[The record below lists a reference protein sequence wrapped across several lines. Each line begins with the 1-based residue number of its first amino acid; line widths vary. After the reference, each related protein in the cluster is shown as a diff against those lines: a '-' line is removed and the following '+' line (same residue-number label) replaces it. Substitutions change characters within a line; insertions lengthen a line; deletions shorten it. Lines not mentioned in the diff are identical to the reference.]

1 MFGRN
6 SKISVS
12 MFREK
17 KYNTG
22 GQINIIQ
29 NVSDKELEFSNELI
43 DSINT
48 IDNDYIK
55 NMSDKNYEKI
65 PNDYIK
71 YLKLYDNL
79 DRAGKNTKNNNLL
92 KLLNTTKESLK
103 NAIET
108 NSIFMQN
115 KSLQSNYAI
124 LENRMNDIISKKNE
138 QTTIIDTKG
147 KISLEKT
154 FDLAPLYKNYIE
166 KYGLPLEGEGFDSDK
181 LIQIIQELESQGI
194 NPYST
199 STSTF

>member
-1 MFGRN
+1 
-6 SKISVS
+6 

>member
-1 MFGRN
+1 
-6 SKISVS
+6 
-12 MFREK
+12 
-17 KYNTG
+17 
-22 GQINIIQ
+22 
-29 NVSDKELEFSNELI
+29 
-43 DSINT
+43 
-48 IDNDYIK
+48 
-55 NMSDKNYEKI
+55 MSDKNYENI

-138 QTTIIDTKG
+138 QTTITDTKG

-166 KYGLPLEGEGFDSDK
+166 KY
-181 LIQIIQELESQGI
+181 
-194 NPYST
+194 T
-199 STSTF
+199 SIRR

>member
-1 MFGRN
+1 
-6 SKISVS
+6 

-17 KYNTG
+17 KYNSK

-29 NVSDKELEFSNELI
+29 NVSNKELEFSNELI

-55 NMSDKNYEKI
+55 NMLNKNYENI

-79 DRAGKNTKNNNLL
+79 DRAEKNTKNNNLL
-92 KLLNTTKESLK
+92 KLLNTTKGSLK

-115 KSLQSNYAI
+115 KSLQSNYTI

-138 QTTIIDTKG
+138 QATITDTKG

-166 KYGLPLEGEGFDSDK
+166 KYGLPLEGEGFDSNK
-181 LIQIIQELESQGI
+181 LLEIIQELESQGI
-194 NPYST
+194 NPYNST
-199 STSTF
+199 I

>member
-1 MFGRN
+1 
-6 SKISVS
+6 

-55 NMSDKNYEKI
+55 NMSDKNYENI

-138 QTTIIDTKG
+138 QTTITDTKG

>member
-1 MFGRN
+1 
-6 SKISVS
+6 

-17 KYNTG
+17 KINSG

-55 NMSDKNYEKI
+55 NMSDKNYENI
-65 PNDYIK
+65 PNDYVK

-92 KLLNTTKESLK
+92 KLLNTTKGSLK

-138 QTTIIDTKG
+138 QTTITDTKG

>member
-17 KYNTG
+17 KYNNS

-48 IDNDYIK
+48 IENDYIK
-55 NMSDKNYEKI
+55 NMSDKNYENI

-79 DRAGKNTKNNNLL
+79 DRAEKNTKNNNLL
-92 KLLNTTKESLK
+92 KLLNTTKGSLK

-138 QTTIIDTKG
+138 QATITDTKG

-166 KYGLPLEGEGFDSDK
+166 KYGLPLEGEGFDSNK
-181 LIQIIQELESQGI
+181 LLEIIQELESQGI
-194 NPYST
+194 NPYNST
-199 STSTF
+199 I

>member
-17 KYNTG
+17 KYNNS

-48 IDNDYIK
+48 IENDYIK
-55 NMSDKNYEKI
+55 NMSDKNYENI

-79 DRAGKNTKNNNLL
+79 DRAEKNTKNNNLL
-92 KLLNTTKESLK
+92 KLLNTTKGSLK

-108 NSIFMQN
+108 NSVFMQN

-138 QTTIIDTKG
+138 QATITDTKG

-166 KYGLPLEGEGFDSDK
+166 KYGLPLEGEGFDSNK
-181 LIQIIQELESQGI
+181 LLEIIQELESQGI
-194 NPYST
+194 NPYNST
-199 STSTF
+199 I

>member
-17 KYNTG
+17 KYNNS

-48 IDNDYIK
+48 IENDYIK
-55 NMSDKNYEKI
+55 NMSDKNYENI

-79 DRAGKNTKNNNLL
+79 DRAEKNTKNNNLL
-92 KLLNTTKESLK
+92 KLLNTTKGSLK

-108 NSIFMQN
+108 NSVFMQN

-138 QTTIIDTKG
+138 QATITDTKG

-166 KYGLPLEGEGFDSDK
+166 KYGLPLEGEGFDSNK
-181 LIQIIQELESQGI
+181 LLEIIQELESQGI
-194 NPYST
+194 NPYNST
-199 STSTF
+199 

>member
-17 KYNTG
+17 KYNNS

-55 NMSDKNYEKI
+55 NMSDKNYENI

-79 DRAGKNTKNNNLL
+79 DRAEKNTKNNNLL
-92 KLLNTTKESLK
+92 KLLNTTKGSLK

-115 KSLQSNYAI
+115 KSLQSNYTI

-138 QTTIIDTKG
+138 QATITDTKG

-166 KYGLPLEGEGFDSDK
+166 KYGLPLEGEGFDSNK
-181 LIQIIQELESQGI
+181 LLEIIQELESQGI
-194 NPYST
+194 NPYN
-199 STSTF
+199 STF

>member
-29 NVSDKELEFSNELI
+29 HVSDKELEFSNELI

-55 NMSDKNYEKI
+55 NMSDKNYENI

-138 QTTIIDTKG
+138 QTSITDTKG

>member
-17 KYNTG
+17 KYNNS

-48 IDNDYIK
+48 IENDYIK
-55 NMSDKNYEKI
+55 NMSDKNYENI

-79 DRAGKNTKNNNLL
+79 DRAEKNTKNNNLL
-92 KLLNTTKESLK
+92 KLLNTTKGSLK

-138 QTTIIDTKG
+138 QATITDTKG

-166 KYGLPLEGEGFDSDK
+166 KYGLPLEGEGFDSNK
-181 LIQIIQELESQGI
+181 LLEIIQELESQGI
-194 NPYST
+194 NPYNSAI
-199 STSTF
+199 